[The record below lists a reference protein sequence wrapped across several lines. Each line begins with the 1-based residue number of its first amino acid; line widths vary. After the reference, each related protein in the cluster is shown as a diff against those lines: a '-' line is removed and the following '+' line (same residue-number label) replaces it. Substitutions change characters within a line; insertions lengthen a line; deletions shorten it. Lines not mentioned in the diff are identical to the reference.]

1 MERNFLL
8 KIARHKLMSKVYL
21 FLIIMGVIGAV
32 GYGGYLYYKDTQQR
46 IATLTENNAKLET
59 AIQISEESVATLQNN
74 ITKNAELNRELQKE
88 LQTAE
93 KYGDQLRAT
102 LQKHNLTHLANKK
115 PGLIERKMQ
124 NATNRLWDC
133 LADIT
138 DPANGVQSKNGTKS
152 SNCHKG
158 SKTGSSNSSKA
169 KASPAK

>member
-1 MERNFLL
+1 M
-8 KIARHKLMSKVYL
+8 IKVYL

-46 IATLTENNAKLET
+46 IATLTANNAKLEI
-59 AIQISEESVATLQNN
+59 AVQISEESVATLQNS

-138 DPANGVQSKNGTKS
+138 DPNGVQSDTGTKNN
-152 SNCHKG
+152 NCNKN
-158 SKTGSSNSSKA
+158 SKNRSTNSSKTKTSTA
-169 KASPAK
+169 Q

>member
-1 MERNFLL
+1 
-8 KIARHKLMSKVYL
+8 
-21 FLIIMGVIGAV
+21 MGVIGAV

-59 AIQISEESVATLQNN
+59 AIQISEESVATLQND
-74 ITKNAELNRELQKE
+74 IAKNAELNRELQKE

-138 DPANGVQSKNGTKS
+138 DPNGLQPDAGTKS
-152 SNCHKG
+152 NNCYKN
-158 SKTGSSNSSKA
+158 SKNSSSNSSKTE
-169 KASPAK
+169 ASPAK